1 MKKLKVRTVST
12 IDKNG
17 YYIKPCLI
25 NANPLSTEEEWIL
38 PEDSVLLEPPED
50 IKPNYLYK
58 YNKENNTWIPEKNNT
73 YFIEY
78 KDKTYSILQL
88 TREVLSLLIDADYET
103 YRIPD
108 INKELIEVTKADLT
122 QIKKLTARKLLTQ
135 KAYTNG

>member
-17 YYIKPCLI
+17 YFIKPCLI
-25 NANPLSTEEEWIL
+25 NANPLSESEEWVL
-38 PEDSVLLEPPED
+38 PKDAVLLEPPED
-50 IKPNYLYK
+50 IKPNYLYR
-58 YNKENNTWIPEKNNT
+58 YNKENNAWIPEINNT

-78 KDKTYSILQL
+78 KDKTYSIFQL

-108 INKELIEVTKADLT
+108 INNDLIDVNKEDLIQL
-122 QIKKLTARKLLTQ
+122 KKLIARKTLTQ
-135 KAYTNG
+135 KGL

>member
-17 YYIKPCLI
+17 YFIKPCLI
-25 NANPLSTEEEWIL
+25 NANPLSKNEEWIL
-38 PEDSVLLEPPED
+38 PKDAVLLEPPED
-50 IKPNYLYK
+50 IKPNYLYR
-58 YNKENNTWIPEKNNT
+58 YNKENNAWIPEKNNT

-108 INKELIEVTKADLT
+108 INNDLIDVNKEDLIQL
-122 QIKKLTARKLLTQ
+122 KKLIARKTLTQ
-135 KAYTNG
+135 KGL

>member
-1 MKKLKVRTVST
+1 MKKLKVRMVST

-17 YYIKPCLI
+17 YFIKPCLI
-25 NANPLSTEEEWIL
+25 NANPLSENEEWIL
-38 PEDSVLLEPPED
+38 PKDAVLLEPPED

-78 KDKTYSILQL
+78 KDKTYSMFQL
-88 TREVLSLLIDADYET
+88 TREVLSLLIDADYEA

-108 INKELIEVTKADLT
+108 INNDLIDVDKEDLIQL
-122 QIKKLTARKLLTQ
+122 KKLIARKTLTQ
-135 KAYTNG
+135 KGL

>member
-17 YYIKPCLI
+17 YFIKPCLI
-25 NANPLSTEEEWIL
+25 NANPLGESEEWIL
-38 PEDSVLLEPPED
+38 PKDAVLLEPPED
-50 IKPNYLYK
+50 IKPNYLYR

-108 INKELIEVTKADLT
+108 INNDLIDVNKEDLIQL
-122 QIKKLTARKLLTQ
+122 KKLIARKTLTQ
-135 KAYTNG
+135 KGL